1 MLYPADRA
9 VLKVGLL
16 ALALLPG
23 VALAEVSD
31 KEPAVQLFWTVGLVA
46 AFLCLLSARFK
57 PWLGVVVFAPAAL
70 WFTSLFLEIHSAD
83 VGPYLRLEQGTAYY
97 VQAYAAFAVVLFGL
111 IGGVIWHRQSSLS
124 SPRTLG

>member
-1 MLYPADRA
+1 MLFAPDTATLR
-9 VLKVGLL
+9 LL
-16 ALALLPG
+16 PSALALLPRT
-23 VALAEVSD
+23 ALAEVGD
-31 KEPAVQLFWTVGLVA
+31 KEPAAHLFWTVGLTA
-46 AFLCLLSARFK
+46 ALLCLFSARYK
-57 PWLGVVVFAPAAL
+57 PWLGALFLLPAAL

-124 SPRTLG
+124 PPPALG

>member
-9 VLKVGLL
+9 VLKLGLF

-23 VALAEVSD
+23 SAFAEVSD

-83 VGPYLRLEQGTAYY
+83 VGPYLRLEQGAAYY

-111 IGGVIWHRQSSLS
+111 IVGLIWHRQRSV
-124 SPRTLG
+124 SPPPTLG

>member
-9 VLKVGLL
+9 VLKLGLF

-23 VALAEVSD
+23 TAFAEVSD
-31 KEPAVQLFWTVGLVA
+31 KEPAAHLFWILGLTA

-57 PWLGVVVFAPAAL
+57 PWLGVLVFAPAAL

-83 VGPYLRLEQGTAYY
+83 VGPYLRLEQGTAYC

-111 IGGVIWHRQSSLS
+111 IAGLIWHRQSSVP
-124 SPRTLG
+124 SPSTPG

>member
-9 VLKVGLL
+9 VLTVGLL

>member
-9 VLKVGLL
+9 VLKLGLL

-23 VALAEVSD
+23 GALAEVSD

-46 AFLCLLSARFK
+46 AFLCPLSARFK

-124 SPRTLG
+124 PPRPLG